1 MSTTETKTK
10 ARPAAED
17 LRAHF
22 SLHETPFTREIAVH
36 SRWIAPHLEEPRAEL
51 RRAIEQRQSAAIIAP
66 AGSGKTLV
74 LRGLVAELPEARYH
88 VHYVKVTGLCK
99 RDFCREVAA
108 AVGVNPAGT
117 YPYLVRRLQE
127 KFEASQADD
136 ARRPVLLVD
145 EAHEMRPDVLGIL
158 RILTNYE
165 MDSRLVLSVVLSGQ
179 PHLARML
186 RHDDLEALSQ
196 RLAHF
201 TTLRLLSR
209 TESRAYLEHRLNI
222 AGSRSFLFDEHS
234 VEALY
239 EMTRG
244 NLRALDRLALKS
256 LECAALAGH
265 PTVDS
270 ATVVAA
276 RAKLSA

>member
-1 MSTTETKTK
+1 MSATESKDK
-10 ARPAAED
+10 PRGCED

-22 SLHETPFTREIAVH
+22 GLHETPFTREIAIQD
-36 SRWIAPHLEEPRAEL
+36 RWVAPHLDEPRAEL
-51 RRAIEQRQSAAIIAP
+51 RRTIEQRQSGAIIAP

-74 LRGLVAELPEARYH
+74 LRGLVDDLPEARYH

-99 RDFCREVAA
+99 RDFCREIAA
-108 AVGVNPAGT
+108 AVGISPVGA
-117 YPYLVRRLQE
+117 YPFLVRRLQE
-127 KFEASQADD
+127 KFEASHADD

-158 RILTNYE
+158 RVLTNYD

-179 PHLARML
+179 PPLARML
-186 RHDDLEALSQ
+186 RSDELDALSQ

-209 TESRAYLEHRLNI
+209 AESRAYLTHRLQV
-222 AGSRSFLFDEHS
+222 AGGRTFLFDEHS

-244 NLRALDRLALKS
+244 NLRAIDRLALKS
-256 LECAALAGH
+256 LELAALAGH
-265 PTVDS
+265 PAVDTT
-270 ATVVAA
+270 TVVAA
-276 RAKLSA
+276 RARLGA